1 MLLSEVILP
10 LDEKQVWARTG
21 KKIVRKYRCAGGR
34 RNGRVVSNMSQC
46 YAALNLNRSLQLKKT
61 KARRGNQMT
70 RKARR
75 TKRLNPASKRIQ
87 TLNKSRRK

>member
-34 RNGRVVSNMSQC
+34 RNGRVVSSMSQC
-46 YAALNLNRSLQLKKT
+46 YAAPNLKRSLQLKKT
-61 KARRGNQMT
+61 KARRGNQMM

-75 TKRLNPASKRIQ
+75 TKKLNPASKRIQ
-87 TLNKSRRK
+87 TLNKSKRR